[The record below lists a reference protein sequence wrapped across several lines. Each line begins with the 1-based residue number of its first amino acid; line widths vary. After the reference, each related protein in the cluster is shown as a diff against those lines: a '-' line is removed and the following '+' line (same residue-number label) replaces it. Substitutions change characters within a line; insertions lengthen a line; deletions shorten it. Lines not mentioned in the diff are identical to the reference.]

1 MKIMM
6 YYDGT
11 KDAKEALP
19 IVMEHAKTF
28 QAQVD
33 VVSSLPKGNEAQL
46 EEIEKREDGLA
57 DIKRALDSES
67 IPCETHLLIRGR
79 DAGEDIV
86 DFAKQ
91 HEVKEIIIGT
101 KKRSLFDRLFA
112 GWMANRVLGSATC
125 PVVLV

>member
-6 YYDGT
+6 YCDGT
-11 KDAKEALP
+11 EGARDALP
-19 IVMEHAKTF
+19 VVMEHAKTF

-46 EEIEKREDGLA
+46 GEIEKREDELA
-57 DIKRALDSES
+57 HIKSVLENQQ

-86 DFAKQ
+86 DYAREHK
-91 HEVKEIIIGT
+91 VGEIIMGT
-101 KKRSLFDRLFA
+101 SKKSLWEKLYT
-112 GWMANRVLGSATC
+112 GWMAQHVISNAMC
-125 PVVLV
+125 PVVFV